1 MEDGIRARIAYV
13 ACCLITSKQPGS
25 IYDHHNGQHVNMS
38 GTVSSKK
45 VKAYDSTN
53 GVHFTSTLNGLYDH
67 EKGSHITMEVKGNDV
82 KGYEYVSGSHFSGT
96 FKDSTLTLYD
106 QGAANHYDYIF

>member
-1 MEDGIRARIAYV
+1 
-13 ACCLITSKQPGS
+13 
-25 IYDHHNGQHVNMS
+25 
-38 GTVSSKK
+38 
-45 VKAYDSTN
+45 
-53 GVHFTSTLNGLYDH
+53 
-67 EKGSHITMEVKGNDV
+67 MEVKGNDI